1 MDNQS
6 AQPITSKTP
15 LIWLVLGDKHG
26 DNAQVEIVEQQLPWP
41 CIRKHVRVKDQFAIK
56 KPSVRPTVHHIDLE
70 LSDPLEAPWPDIV
83 LTVGRRPSSVA
94 FWIKQQSA
102 GHTRIVLFGKPS
114 SRAKNYDLII
124 TSSEILMPPLP
135 NILTIGYPLMRVD
148 QQAIKV
154 ASQTWLPKLS
164 VLPCPLIAI
173 MIGGP
178 TKPYI
183 FNQDTAEHIIK
194 IAQQIINQQNG
205 TAYLVTSRR
214 TPKHILELFSTQL
227 PHGCTLYRWDNQ
239 SDENPYK
246 ALLGIADGFI
256 VTEDSISMI
265 VEVAKLGKA
274 LAIFPLSSG
283 RLGWL
288 DQQRRR
294 LTGKLFSKQSET
306 LVDKLRIRFA
316 LCLYTLRIANQVRD
330 YRAFQDLLIAQGH
343 AVRVDQPQTIPDQ
356 PIEDD
361 LSRVVAAIEQF
372 AETDQYPLQ

>member
-1 MDNQS
+1 
-6 AQPITSKTP
+6 
-15 LIWLVLGDKHG
+15 LIWLVLGDKRG

-41 CIRKHVRVKDQFAIK
+41 CIRKHVQVKDEYAIK
-56 KPSVRPTVHHIDLE
+56 KPHVRPTLHHIDLE
-70 LSDPLEAPWPDIV
+70 LSDPLQAPWPDII

-148 QQAIKV
+148 QQAINV
-154 ASQTWLPKLS
+154 ASQTWQPRLADRPR
-164 VLPCPLIAI
+164 PLIAI

-178 TKPYI
+178 TKPYV
-183 FNQDTAEHIIK
+183 FNQDTAQRIIK
-194 IAQQIINQQNG
+194 IAQSITSQQNG

-214 TPKHILELFSTQL
+214 TPQFILELLSSQL
-227 PHGCTLYRWDNQ
+227 PEGCRLYRWDNR

-294 LTGKLFSKQSET
+294 LTGKLFSNTSET
-306 LVDKLRIRFA
+306 LADKLRIRFA

-330 YRAFQDLLIAQGH
+330 YRAFQDALIAQGH
-343 AVRVDQPQTIPDQ
+343 AVRVGQPLTTPDK

-361 LSRVVAAIEQF
+361 LSRVTAAIKRF
-372 AETDQYPLQ
+372 AQN

>member
-1 MDNQS
+1 MDS
-6 AQPITSKTP
+6 PSVQPFTSKTP
-15 LIWLVLGDKHG
+15 LIWLVLGDKRG

-41 CIRKHVRVKDQFAIK
+41 CIRKHVQVKDEYAIK
-56 KPSVRPTVHHIDLE
+56 KPHVRPTLNHIDLK
-70 LSDPLEAPWPDIV
+70 LSDPLEAPWPDII

-94 FWIKQQSA
+94 FWIQQQSA

-124 TSSEILMPPLP
+124 TSAEILMPPLP

-148 QQAIKV
+148 QQAIKL
-154 ASQTWLPKLS
+154 ASQAWQPKFADLPR
-164 VLPCPLIAI
+164 PLITI

-183 FNQDTAEHIIK
+183 FNQDTAERITK

-214 TPKHILELFSTQL
+214 TPKHILDLLSKQL
-227 PHGCTLYRWDNQ
+227 PQGCILYRWDSQ

-246 ALLGIADGFI
+246 ALLGLANGFI

-288 DQQRRR
+288 DQQRRS
-294 LTGKLFSKQSET
+294 LTGKLFSKKSET
-306 LVDKLRIRFA
+306 FVDKLRIRLA

-330 YRAFQDLLIAQGH
+330 YRAFQERLITQGH
-343 AVRVDQPQTIPDQ
+343 AVRVDQPLTTPAR

-361 LSRVVAAIEQF
+361 LSTVVAAIEQF
-372 AETDQYPLQ
+372 VKA

>member
-1 MDNQS
+1 MDSPSVQPS
-6 AQPITSKTP
+6 ASKTP
-15 LIWLVLGDKHG
+15 LIWLVLGDKRG
-26 DNAQVEIVEQQLPWP
+26 DNAQVEIVEQQLPWS
-41 CIRKHVRVKDQFAIK
+41 CIRKHVQVKDEYAIK
-56 KPSVRPTVHHIDLE
+56 KPHVRPTLHHIDLE
-70 LSDPLEAPWPDIV
+70 LSDPLQAPWPDII

-114 SRAKNYDLII
+114 SRAKKYDLII

-148 QQAIKV
+148 QQAINV
-154 ASQTWLPKLS
+154 ASQAWQPRLTDLPR
-164 VLPCPLIAI
+164 PLIAI

-178 TKPYI
+178 TKPYV
-183 FNQDTAEHIIK
+183 FNQDTAQRIIK
-194 IAQQIINQQNG
+194 IAQSITSQQNG

-214 TPKHILELFSTQL
+214 TPQYILKLLSSQL
-227 PHGCTLYRWDNQ
+227 PEGCRLYRWDNQ

-246 ALLGIADGFI
+246 ALLGIADGYI

-283 RLGWL
+283 RFGWL

-294 LTGKLFSKQSET
+294 LTGKLFSNKSET

-343 AVRVDQPQTIPDQ
+343 AVRVDQPLTAPDK

-361 LSRVVAAIEQF
+361 LSRVVAAIKRFTQN
-372 AETDQYPLQ
+372 